1 VLCLSSILSFAGAAG
16 WRRWRKQP
24 KA

>member
-1 VLCLSSILSFAGAAG
+1 MLCLSCVFSFAGAAG

-24 KA
+24 KP